1 VSRIA
6 EVLRKSSGVKDVEET
21 FGSHAERHDRD
32 SWAAMRIPWELDSA
46 AATERSA
53 TGTATGV
60 NVMSTRDPVPRNSL
74 PVANDDLTL
83 LLRLFQPRADG
94 PRVRSVVVC
103 AIGDERGSAAVC
115 VALAQALASQ
125 KTGSVCL
132 VDANLRSPA
141 IHTLVGSRATHGLS
155 EALIDRITATDF
167 VTSVADGLW
176 LLPAGSL
183 GSAALPYLTAKHV
196 QPELTRLL
204 GTFDQLIVHA
214 PAANVH
220 RDASLLAPLADGVV
234 LVIEANA
241 TRREAARRAA
251 AQLQS
256 MNATVLGAILTNRT
270 FPIPNAIYRI
280 L

>member
-1 VSRIA
+1 M
-6 EVLRKSSGVKDVEET
+6 LRRSYGVQDVANT
-21 FGSHAERHDRD
+21 FDPHAERHGRD
-32 SWAAMRIPWELDSA
+32 SWAAMRVPWELDSA
-46 AATERSA
+46 DATELAATGSSTRVEAMSA
-53 TGTATGV
+53 
-60 NVMSTRDPVPRNSL
+60 RDPVPRNSL
-74 PVANDDLTL
+74 PVTNDDLTL

-103 AIGDERGSAAVC
+103 AIGDDRGSAAVS
-115 VALAQALASQ
+115 VALARALASQ

-141 IHTLVGSRATHGLS
+141 IHTLLGLSATRGLS
-155 EALIDRITATDF
+155 EALFDRMKATDV
-167 VTSVADGLW
+167 VTSIADGLW

-183 GSAALPYLTAKHV
+183 GSTALPYLTAKHV
-196 QPELTRLL
+196 QPELARLL
-204 GTFDQLIVHA
+204 GTFDRLIVHA
-214 PAANVH
+214 PAANMH

-234 LVIEANA
+234 LVIEAHA

-256 MNATVLGAILTNRT
+256 VNATVLGAILTNRR
-270 FPIPNAIYRI
+270 FPIPSAIYRI